1 MWTCNELSVNALI
14 MKSNV
19 VLQTACVDR
28 MNPNKMHTFEHEGKR
43 GPFAGKAFLKTSKM
57 NKKIKKKNRVI
68 GRNIDFPP
76 LAIKKKKKMAS
87 LFAKKNALLLHLYCH
102 NCEQ

>member
-1 MWTCNELSVNALI
+1 MYEQFRKSQIIRISFPFFVSRSPMWTCNELSVNALI

-43 GPFAGKAFLKTSKM
+43 GPFAGKAFLKTSKI
-57 NKKIKKKNRVI
+57 NKKIKKKT
-68 GRNIDFPP
+68 
-76 LAIKKKKKMAS
+76 
-87 LFAKKNALLLHLYCH
+87 
-102 NCEQ
+102 E

>member
-1 MWTCNELSVNALI
+1 

-43 GPFAGKAFLKTSKM
+43 GPFAGKAFLKTSKK
-57 NKKIKKKNRVI
+57 NQKNLKKKQSN
-68 GRNIDFPP
+68 G
-76 LAIKKKKKMAS
+76 
-87 LFAKKNALLLHLYCH
+87 
-102 NCEQ
+102 